1 MARKGRAKDKAS
13 GDLAT
18 RSGKNNLAFYLISR
32 FIVVLLLVMLA
43 ESAVVWLESVTFI
56 PLLQA
61 LAATNSPQSYET
73 TSVISLIQWTISLI
87 QAMSQADYA
96 QVGSLVSQSVAVG
109 LFIAMLLLL
118 ATPVVVGAL
127 VFARMV
133 TRKVRG
139 LQEQRERELAQ
150 IEQQRNQFI
159 TDVAHDLR
167 TPVMAISGMAH
178 ALSDGLVRD
187 EAMRDEYL
195 QSICDKSDKMGD
207 LVSSVFDYTKLGGGN
222 FTLQREPIDLPQLL
236 LNEAAVAYTDI
247 EDAGMHFSVHVPED
261 RCVIDAD
268 KLQFSRLV
276 ANLIANA
283 IKHNGPGT
291 EIALILMRQAG
302 VAYVVVA
309 DTGVPIMQTPDD
321 LFQPFMQGDASRSS
335 SAGGSGLGLSICKRR
350 VALVLCWR
358 QRSGP
363 LDLQAHRRHAWLQ
376 LVDRTTLRPLH
387 QGVRLAVRRFGLIG
401 ASWQLEAPES
411 CV

>member
-207 LVSSVFDYTKLGGGN
+207 LVSSVTSRSCCSTRRPWPTPTSRMRACTSRCTCPK
-222 FTLQREPIDLPQLL
+222 T
-236 LNEAAVAYTDI
+236 VASSMLTSYSSRASSRTSSPTPSSTT
-247 EDAGMHFSVHVPED
+247 AP
-261 RCVIDAD
+261 AP
-268 KLQFSRLV
+268 KSRLSSY
-276 ANLIANA
+276 A
-283 IKHNGPGT
+283 KP
-291 EIALILMRQAG
+291 
-302 VAYVVVA
+302 
-309 DTGVPIMQTPDD
+309 
-321 LFQPFMQGDASRSS
+321 ASPTS
-335 SAGGSGLGLSICKRR
+335 
-350 VALVLCWR
+350 
-358 QRSGP
+358 
-363 LDLQAHRRHAWLQ
+363 
-376 LVDRTTLRPLH
+376 
-387 QGVRLAVRRFGLIG
+387 
-401 ASWQLEAPES
+401 
-411 CV
+411 

>member
-13 GDLAT
+13 GDLST

-178 ALSDGLVRD
+178 ALSDGLVRN

-247 EDAGMHFSVHVPED
+247 EDADMHFSVHVPED

-291 EIALILMRQAG
+291 EIALILVRQAG
-302 VAYVVVA
+302 VAYVIVA
-309 DTGVPIMQTPDD
+309 DTGVPIMQSPDD

-335 SAGGSGLGLSICKRR
+335 SAGGSGLGLSICKRIADMHGFSLSIAQPYGR
-350 VALVLCWR
+350 FTKAFVLQC
-358 QRSGP
+358 GV
-363 LDLQAHRRHAWLQ
+363 LD
-376 LVDRTTLRPLH
+376 
-387 QGVRLAVRRFGLIG
+387 
-401 ASWQLEAPES
+401 
-411 CV
+411 

>member
-291 EIALILMRQAG
+291 EIALILVRQAG
-302 VAYVVVA
+302 VAYVIVA
-309 DTGVPIMQTPDD
+309 DTGVPIMQSPDD
-321 LFQPFMQGDASRSS
+321 LFQPFMQGDSSRSS
-335 SAGGSGLGLSICKRR
+335 SAGGSGLGLSICKRIADMHGFSLSIAQPYGR
-350 VALVLCWR
+350 FTKAFVLQC
-358 QRSGP
+358 GV
-363 LDLQAHRRHAWLQ
+363 LD
-376 LVDRTTLRPLH
+376 
-387 QGVRLAVRRFGLIG
+387 
-401 ASWQLEAPES
+401 
-411 CV
+411 

>member
-302 VAYVVVA
+302 VAYVIVA
-309 DTGVPIMQTPDD
+309 DTGVPIMQSPDD
-321 LFQPFMQGDASRSS
+321 LFQPFMQGDSSRSS
-335 SAGGSGLGLSICKRR
+335 SAGGSGLGLSICKRIADMHGFSLSIAQPYGR
-350 VALVLCWR
+350 FTKAFVLQC
-358 QRSGP
+358 GV
-363 LDLQAHRRHAWLQ
+363 LD
-376 LVDRTTLRPLH
+376 
-387 QGVRLAVRRFGLIG
+387 
-401 ASWQLEAPES
+401 
-411 CV
+411 

>member
-187 EAMRDEYL
+187 AAMRDEYL

-247 EDAGMHFSVHVPED
+247 EDADMHFSVHVPED

-291 EIALILMRQAG
+291 EIALILVRQAG
-302 VAYVVVA
+302 VAYVIVA
-309 DTGVPIMQTPDD
+309 DTGVPIMQSPDD

-335 SAGGSGLGLSICKRR
+335 SAGGSGLGLSICKRIADMHGFSLSIAQPYGR
-350 VALVLCWR
+350 FTKAFVLQC
-358 QRSGP
+358 GV
-363 LDLQAHRRHAWLQ
+363 LD
-376 LVDRTTLRPLH
+376 
-387 QGVRLAVRRFGLIG
+387 
-401 ASWQLEAPES
+401 
-411 CV
+411 

>member
-1 MARKGRAKDKAS
+1 M
-13 GDLAT
+13 
-18 RSGKNNLAFYLISR
+18 
-32 FIVVLLLVMLA
+32 
-43 ESAVVWLESVTFI
+43 
-56 PLLQA
+56 
-61 LAATNSPQSYET
+61 
-73 TSVISLIQWTISLI
+73 
-87 QAMSQADYA
+87 
-96 QVGSLVSQSVAVG
+96 
-109 LFIAMLLLL
+109 LL

-178 ALSDGLVRD
+178 ALSDGLVRN

-247 EDAGMHFSVHVPED
+247 EDADMHFSVHVPED

-291 EIALILMRQAG
+291 EIALILVRQAG
-302 VAYVVVA
+302 VAYVIVA
-309 DTGVPIMQTPDD
+309 DTGVPIMQSPDD

-335 SAGGSGLGLSICKRR
+335 SAGGSGLGLSICKRIADMHGFSLSIAQPYGR
-350 VALVLCWR
+350 FTKAFVLQC
-358 QRSGP
+358 GV
-363 LDLQAHRRHAWLQ
+363 LD
-376 LVDRTTLRPLH
+376 
-387 QGVRLAVRRFGLIG
+387 
-401 ASWQLEAPES
+401 
-411 CV
+411 

>member
-291 EIALILMRQAG
+291 EIALILVRQAG
-302 VAYVVVA
+302 VAYVIVA
-309 DTGVPIMQTPDD
+309 DTGVPIMQSPDD
-321 LFQPFMQGDASRSS
+321 LFQPFMKGDASSSS
-335 SAGGSGLGLSICKRR
+335 SAGGSGLGL
-350 VALVLCWR
+350 
-358 QRSGP
+358 
-363 LDLQAHRRHAWLQ
+363 
-376 LVDRTTLRPLH
+376 
-387 QGVRLAVRRFGLIG
+387 
-401 ASWQLEAPES
+401 
-411 CV
+411 

>member
-61 LAATNSPQSYET
+61 LAATNSPQTYET

-96 QVGSLVSQSVAVG
+96 QVSSLVSQSVAVG

-261 RCVIDAD
+261 RCIIDAD

-291 EIALILMRQAG
+291 EIALILVRQAG
-302 VAYVVVA
+302 VAYVIVA
-309 DTGVPIMQTPDD
+309 DTGVPIMQSPDD
-321 LFQPFMQGDASRSS
+321 LFQPFMQGDSSRSS
-335 SAGGSGLGLSICKRR
+335 SAGGSGLGLSICKRIADMHGFSLSIAQPCGR
-350 VALVLCWR
+350 FTKAFVLQC
-358 QRSGP
+358 GV
-363 LDLQAHRRHAWLQ
+363 LD
-376 LVDRTTLRPLH
+376 
-387 QGVRLAVRRFGLIG
+387 
-401 ASWQLEAPES
+401 
-411 CV
+411 

>member
-13 GDLAT
+13 GDLST

-261 RCVIDAD
+261 RCIIDAD

-291 EIALILMRQAG
+291 EIALILVRQAG
-302 VAYVVVA
+302 VAYVIVA
-309 DTGVPIMQTPDD
+309 DTGVPIMQSPDD

-335 SAGGSGLGLSICKRR
+335 SAGGSGLGLSICKRIADMHGFSLSIAQPYGR
-350 VALVLCWR
+350 FTKAFVLQC
-358 QRSGP
+358 GV
-363 LDLQAHRRHAWLQ
+363 LD
-376 LVDRTTLRPLH
+376 
-387 QGVRLAVRRFGLIG
+387 
-401 ASWQLEAPES
+401 
-411 CV
+411 

>member
-1 MARKGRAKDKAS
+1 MARKGKSKDKAS
-13 GDLAT
+13 GDFST

-61 LAATNSPQSYET
+61 LAATNSPQSFET

-133 TRKVRG
+133 TRKVRS

-222 FTLQREPIDLPQLL
+222 FTLQRESIDLPQLL

-261 RCVIDAD
+261 RCIIDAD

-291 EIALILMRQAG
+291 EIALILVRQAG
-302 VAYVVVA
+302 VAYVIVA
-309 DTGVPIMQTPDD
+309 DTGVPIMQSPDD

-335 SAGGSGLGLSICKRR
+335 SAGGSGLGLSICKRIADMHGFSLSIAQPYGR
-350 VALVLCWR
+350 FTKAFVLQC
-358 QRSGP
+358 GV
-363 LDLQAHRRHAWLQ
+363 LD
-376 LVDRTTLRPLH
+376 
-387 QGVRLAVRRFGLIG
+387 
-401 ASWQLEAPES
+401 
-411 CV
+411 

>member
-13 GDLAT
+13 GDLST

-247 EDAGMHFSVHVPED
+247 EDADMHFSVHVPED

-291 EIALILMRQAG
+291 EIALILVRQAG
-302 VAYVVVA
+302 VAYVIVA
-309 DTGVPIMQTPDD
+309 DTGVPIRQSPDD

-335 SAGGSGLGLSICKRR
+335 SAGGSGLGLSICKRIADMHGFSLSIAQPYGR
-350 VALVLCWR
+350 FTKAFVLQC
-358 QRSGP
+358 GV
-363 LDLQAHRRHAWLQ
+363 LD
-376 LVDRTTLRPLH
+376 
-387 QGVRLAVRRFGLIG
+387 
-401 ASWQLEAPES
+401 
-411 CV
+411 

>member
-1 MARKGRAKDKAS
+1 MARTGRAKDKAS
-13 GDLAT
+13 GDLST

-32 FIVVLLLVMLA
+32 FNVVLLLVMLA

-178 ALSDGLVRD
+178 ALSDGLVRN

-247 EDAGMHFSVHVPED
+247 EDADMHFSVHVPED

-291 EIALILMRQAG
+291 EIALILVRQAG
-302 VAYVVVA
+302 VAYVIVA
-309 DTGVPIMQTPDD
+309 DTGVPIMQSPDD

-335 SAGGSGLGLSICKRR
+335 SAGGSGLGLSICKRIADMHGVSLSIAQPYGR
-350 VALVLCWR
+350 FTKAFVLQC
-358 QRSGP
+358 GV
-363 LDLQAHRRHAWLQ
+363 LD
-376 LVDRTTLRPLH
+376 
-387 QGVRLAVRRFGLIG
+387 
-401 ASWQLEAPES
+401 
-411 CV
+411 

>member
-13 GDLAT
+13 GDLST

-32 FIVVLLLVMLA
+32 FIVVLLFVMLA

-222 FTLQREPIDLPQLL
+222 FTLQRESIDLPQLL

-261 RCVIDAD
+261 RCIIDAD

-291 EIALILMRQAG
+291 EIALILVRQAG
-302 VAYVVVA
+302 VAYVIVA
-309 DTGVPIMQTPDD
+309 DTGVPIMQSPDD

-335 SAGGSGLGLSICKRR
+335 SAGGSGLGLSICKRIADMHGFSLSIAQPYGR
-350 VALVLCWR
+350 FTKAFVLQC
-358 QRSGP
+358 GV
-363 LDLQAHRRHAWLQ
+363 LD
-376 LVDRTTLRPLH
+376 
-387 QGVRLAVRRFGLIG
+387 
-401 ASWQLEAPES
+401 
-411 CV
+411 

>member
-13 GDLAT
+13 GDLST

-302 VAYVVVA
+302 VAYVIVA
-309 DTGVPIMQTPDD
+309 DTGVPIMQSPDD

-335 SAGGSGLGLSICKRR
+335 SAGGSGLGLSICKRIADMHGFSLSIAQPYGR
-350 VALVLCWR
+350 FTKAFVLQC
-358 QRSGP
+358 GV
-363 LDLQAHRRHAWLQ
+363 LD
-376 LVDRTTLRPLH
+376 
-387 QGVRLAVRRFGLIG
+387 
-401 ASWQLEAPES
+401 
-411 CV
+411 

>member
-13 GDLAT
+13 GDLST

-291 EIALILMRQAG
+291 EIALILVRQAG
-302 VAYVVVA
+302 VAYVIVA
-309 DTGVPIMQTPDD
+309 DTGVPIMQSPDD
-321 LFQPFMQGDASRSS
+321 LFQPFMQGDASRST
-335 SAGGSGLGLSICKRR
+335 SAGGSGLGLSICKRIADMHGFSLSIAQPYGR
-350 VALVLCWR
+350 FTKAFVLQC
-358 QRSGP
+358 GV
-363 LDLQAHRRHAWLQ
+363 LD
-376 LVDRTTLRPLH
+376 
-387 QGVRLAVRRFGLIG
+387 
-401 ASWQLEAPES
+401 
-411 CV
+411 

>member
-13 GDLAT
+13 GDLST

-43 ESAVVWLESVTFI
+43 ESAVVWLESVTFV

-61 LAATNSPQSYET
+61 LAATNSPQSYEM

-118 ATPVVVGAL
+118 ATPGVVGAL

-159 TDVAHDLR
+159 TDIAHDLR

-222 FTLQREPIDLPQLL
+222 FTLQRESIDLPQLL

-247 EDAGMHFSVHVPED
+247 EEAGMHFSVHVPED
-261 RCVIDAD
+261 RCAIDAD

-283 IKHNGPGT
+283 IKHNGPDT

-302 VAYVVVA
+302 VAYVIVA
-309 DTGVPIMQTPDD
+309 DTGVPIMQSPDD

-335 SAGGSGLGLSICKRR
+335 SAGGSGLGLSICKRIADMHGFTLSIAQPYGR
-350 VALVLCWR
+350 FTKAFVLQC
-358 QRSGP
+358 GV
-363 LDLQAHRRHAWLQ
+363 LD
-376 LVDRTTLRPLH
+376 
-387 QGVRLAVRRFGLIG
+387 
-401 ASWQLEAPES
+401 
-411 CV
+411 

>member
-13 GDLAT
+13 GDLST

-291 EIALILMRQAG
+291 EIALILVRQAG
-302 VAYVVVA
+302 VAYVIVA
-309 DTGVPIMQTPDD
+309 DTGVPIMHSPDD

-335 SAGGSGLGLSICKRR
+335 SAGGSGLGLSICKRIADMHGFSLSIAQPYGR
-350 VALVLCWR
+350 FTKAFVLQC
-358 QRSGP
+358 GV
-363 LDLQAHRRHAWLQ
+363 LD
-376 LVDRTTLRPLH
+376 
-387 QGVRLAVRRFGLIG
+387 
-401 ASWQLEAPES
+401 
-411 CV
+411 

>member
-291 EIALILMRQAG
+291 EIALILVRQAG
-302 VAYVVVA
+302 VAYVIVA
-309 DTGVPIMQTPDD
+309 DTGVPIMQSPDD
-321 LFQPFMQGDASRSS
+321 LFQPFMQGDSSRSS
-335 SAGGSGLGLSICKRR
+335 SAGGSGPGLSICKRIADMHGFSLSIAQPYGR
-350 VALVLCWR
+350 FTKAFVLQC
-358 QRSGP
+358 GV
-363 LDLQAHRRHAWLQ
+363 LD
-376 LVDRTTLRPLH
+376 
-387 QGVRLAVRRFGLIG
+387 
-401 ASWQLEAPES
+401 
-411 CV
+411 

>member
-207 LVSSVFDYTKLGGGN
+207 LVSSVFDYTKLGGVN

-247 EDAGMHFSVHVPED
+247 EDADMHFSVHVPED

-291 EIALILMRQAG
+291 EIALILVRQAG
-302 VAYVVVA
+302 VAYVIVA
-309 DTGVPIMQTPDD
+309 DTGVPIMQSPDD

-335 SAGGSGLGLSICKRR
+335 SAGGSGLGLSICKRIADMHGFSLSIAQPYGR
-350 VALVLCWR
+350 FTKAFVLQC
-358 QRSGP
+358 GV
-363 LDLQAHRRHAWLQ
+363 LD
-376 LVDRTTLRPLH
+376 
-387 QGVRLAVRRFGLIG
+387 
-401 ASWQLEAPES
+401 
-411 CV
+411 